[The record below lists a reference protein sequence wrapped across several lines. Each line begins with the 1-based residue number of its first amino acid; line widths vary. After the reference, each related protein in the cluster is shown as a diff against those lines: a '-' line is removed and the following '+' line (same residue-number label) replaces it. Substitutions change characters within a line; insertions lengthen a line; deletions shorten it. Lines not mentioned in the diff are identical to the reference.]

1 MNENNKRNL
10 IFLEKFFKN
19 DKDNPIKICQP
30 KQIRDYDIFGKKEEE
45 KIVKPKSHGSQ
56 KLKSVNSYSVIQR
69 KYNIIKESTVF
80 QEIDTQK
87 SFQQITTIKNKYK
100 NNLLKSA
107 TVKNSINNIKYNSA
121 RNDNNTFLRHK
132 SSFNLNT
139 QYEAKLNN
147 VRIKNILITNII
159 DLSYIV

>member
-45 KIVKPKSHGSQ
+45 KIEKPKSLASQ

>member
-45 KIVKPKSHGSQ
+45 KIEKPKSLASQ
-56 KLKSVNSYSVIQR
+56 KLRSVNSYSVNQR
-69 KYNIIKESTVF
+69 KYNIIKESIVF
-80 QEIDTQK
+80 QEIDTKK
-87 SFQQITTIKNKYK
+87 SFEHITTIKNKYK

-107 TVKNSINNIKYNSA
+107 TVKTSINNIKFNSA
-121 RNDNNTFLRHK
+121 RNDNNFFLRQK

-139 QYEAKLNN
+139 HYEAKLKN
-147 VRIKNILITNII
+147 VRIKKYLNN
-159 DLSYIV
+159 

>member
-19 DKDNPIKICQP
+19 DKDNPIKISQP

-45 KIVKPKSHGSQ
+45 KIEKPKSHGSQ

-80 QEIDTQK
+80 QEIDTTK

-107 TVKNSINNIKYNSA
+107 IVKNSIHNIKYNSA
-121 RNDNNTFLRHK
+121 RNDNNFFLRQK

-139 QYEAKLNN
+139 HYESKLNN
-147 VRIKNILITNII
+147 VRIKIF
-159 DLSYIV
+159 